1 MTERLRSN
9 QTSNPLR
16 DTGCSGLLTFEE
28 SQIFLEYKYNIQLK
42 NKHYF
47 TQTGILKFYEL

>member
-28 SQIFLEYKYNIQLK
+28 SQIFLEY
-42 NKHYF
+42 
-47 TQTGILKFYEL
+47 